1 MVELDVKI
9 TSGDLYDFLLRH
21 SYNSVSG
28 LLGAVIGA
36 LGVIVGISRQYWI
49 YLILGVVILLYL
61 PWTLYIKSKQQAVN
75 NPVFK
80 EPLHYVLDE
89 NGITISQGDS
99 STCQK
104 WEDCLKAVS
113 TGRSI
118 IVYTAKNNATI
129 FPKSCEKTPEQWI
142 KALAK
147 LPATT
152 FFVLGGEPF
161 LYDGLSELINNLPK
175 QHSILGL
182 VTNASMPIELY
193 KKLNKDKD
201 IKGSKSVTEG
211 EGENAVTYTYIYIF
225 LGTPTNSTA
234 STDAQIFDEQAKQ
247 YEISCLYWIDTNLS
261 DSKIEKLNTAL
272 NGRAAEIKA
281 ETTALLSIR
290 TTVGKSDAMLSFD
303 STSVVCNKK
312 GGTASGTELTPY
324 QIAQNCFKN
333 TTTIISK

>member
-1 MVELDVKI
+1 MQTIRTVGHRYWNPCGSLLAFLWEKIYNVFYSMQSYARSPDGGDGIIIASNYAVTLLLRKELIMVELDVKI

-61 PWTLYIKSKQQAVN
+61 PWTLFIKSKQQVAN

-99 STCQK
+99 STCQA

-129 FPKSCEKTPEQWI
+129 FPKSQMQDKTTDVIEMISTHMPP
-142 KALAK
+142 AK
-147 LPATT
+147 
-152 FFVLGGEPF
+152 V
-161 LYDGLSELINNLPK
+161 
-175 QHSILGL
+175 
-182 VTNASMPIELY
+182 
-193 KKLNKDKD
+193 
-201 IKGSKSVTEG
+201 
-211 EGENAVTYTYIYIF
+211 
-225 LGTPTNSTA
+225 
-234 STDAQIFDEQAKQ
+234 
-247 YEISCLYWIDTNLS
+247 
-261 DSKIEKLNTAL
+261 KI
-272 NGRAAEIKA
+272 R
-281 ETTALLSIR
+281 S
-290 TTVGKSDAMLSFD
+290 
-303 STSVVCNKK
+303 
-312 GGTASGTELTPY
+312 
-324 QIAQNCFKN
+324 
-333 TTTIISK
+333 